1 MGYIE
6 DAERLIA
13 HVKQIKQTEASATQE
28 QANPPADIGIFA
40 DGYPEWVQDDG
51 LEELYHIS
59 YYPKTGI
66 VYPYPAPDADGVF
79 PYVYGMGVKIGMRER
94 DPNGKVYVAIQA
106 MTKQLNPPSEL
117 SAIFQIEG

>member
-6 DAERLIA
+6 DAERLIE
-13 HVKQIKQTEASATQE
+13 HVKQIKQTGASATQE

-40 DGYPEWVQDDG
+40 DG
-51 LEELYHIS
+51 
-59 YYPKTGI
+59 
-66 VYPYPAPDADGVF
+66 VY

-106 MTKQLNPPSEL
+106 MTKQLNPPSKL
-117 SAIFQIEG
+117 AAIFQIEG